1 MQPSSIKEHFPHVKQ
16 CIDNAAKL
24 CKVARDLPEELRD
37 SLSQLGRESDQ
48 AGQLLEREKD
58 AEDEDDIRQCVDR
71 LEKLGDRS
79 MQACKQ
85 SGKIDWEVESAVREA
100 HDAIAQLKHG
110 LH

>member
-1 MQPSSIKEHFPHVKQ
+1 MQPSQVKEHFPQVKQ
-16 CIDNAAKL
+16 RIDSAAQL
-24 CKVARDLPEELRD
+24 CQIAKDLPDDLRE
-37 SLSQLGRESDQ
+37 SLRQLGRESDEARQ
-48 AGQLLEREKD
+48 MLEQEKD
-58 AEDEDDIRQCVDR
+58 EDNIRQCVDR

-100 HDAIAQLKHG
+100 HDAIAELKHR

>member
-1 MQPSSIKEHFPHVKQ
+1 MQPSSVKEHFPHVKQ
-16 CIDNAAKL
+16 CIDNAAQL
-24 CKVARDLPEELRD
+24 CQITKDIPDELRD
-37 SLSQLGRESDQ
+37 SLSLLGRESD
-48 AGQLLEREKD
+48 AARQLLEQEKD
-58 AEDEDDIRQCVDR
+58 ADNIRQCVDR

-100 HDAIAQLKHG
+100 HDAIAELKHG